1 MRTKEEEKTYK
12 DQLMQGYYGMEKREK
27 ASVAAV
33 QSLRSEMEL
42 QSAWGQ
48 ACRAMCEVSREYY
61 SLYPDGEEKP
71 LKAVRHERDMNRSA
85 F

>member
-1 MRTKEEEKTYK
+1 MVWK
-12 DQLMQGYYGMEKREK
+12 KRQK

-48 ACRAMCEVSREYY
+48 ARRALCEVSGEHY
-61 SLYPDGEEKP
+61 SLYLDGEEKP